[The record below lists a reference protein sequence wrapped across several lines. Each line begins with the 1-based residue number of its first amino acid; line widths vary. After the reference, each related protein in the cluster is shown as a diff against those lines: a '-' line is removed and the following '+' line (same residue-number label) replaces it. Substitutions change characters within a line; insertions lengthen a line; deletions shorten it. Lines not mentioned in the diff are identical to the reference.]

1 MGDFNTRIRKTSRS
15 AQPID
20 EQGRRRFEH
29 RRIDNQVYFI
39 TSSVRDHQRA
49 FAGDEA
55 KGIFWDR
62 FVHHTT
68 AHGFTP
74 WATSLLDSHYHTV
87 GYLRRGEDLP
97 KLMQKLHGSVAKL
110 VNDLLDERLA
120 PFWRDPRGK
129 GRECFDG
136 CLRDELQ
143 ARRAYR
149 YTLRQPVRAGLV
161 RDWRD
166 YPHVR
171 VNVELERAV
180 RRAHELGAFL
190 EGVPY

>member
-29 RRIDNQVYFI
+29 WLIDNQVYFI

-49 FAGDEA
+49 FAGDET

-62 FVHHTT
+62 FVHYTT

-120 PFWRDPRGK
+120 PSGATPAAK
-129 GRECFDG
+129 GGNTSTAASATSFRPAAPTATRSASRCG
-136 CLRDELQ
+136 
-143 ARRAYR
+143 RALSATGETTR
-149 YTLRQPVRAGLV
+149 TSA
-161 RDWRD
+161 
-166 YPHVR
+166 
-171 VNVELERAV
+171 
-180 RRAHELGAFL
+180 
-190 EGVPY
+190 